1 MPHQPTNIPDPSLDD
16 DSSSRVWLTAVLRPA
31 GTLAGAFADALAQ
44 LIDELSTTADMVVV
58 DLEAA
63 RLPDANA
70 VVNLFGPSAAHLA
83 SVGKCLLL
91 LNLPEALVH
100 AVQIAGVPAVA
111 LPADV
116 DPGWTRPRPR
126 RPAVSPQ

>member
-1 MPHQPTNIPDPSLDD
+1 MPHQPTNIPDPNLDD

-58 DLEAA
+58 
-63 RLPDANA
+63 
-70 VVNLFGPSAAHLA
+70 NLFGPSAAHLA
-83 SVGKCLLL
+83 SVGECLLL